1 MTRALAAATD
11 YADMSHRAA
20 QYVYRFI
27 EATPKAV
34 IALPT
39 GETPRLMY
47 SLLIEALERQV
58 LDCSGLFLVNLDEF
72 VGLPCDRPGSY
83 GHALREILLDRGP
96 ISKAAHRLLDGA
108 SGDPEEECA
117 RHEGAVRERG
127 GIDLAILGIGLNG
140 HIAFNEPGTSFD
152 SRARVAE
159 LADTTV
165 RRAASIGSSGAS
177 VPSFGL
183 TMGIGTILES
193 RSILL
198 LASGK
203 DKAQVLDAAFH
214 GPPTPSNP
222 ASALQRHPN
231 TTVIADRAAL
241 SLWKPRDA
249 R

>member
-1 MTRALAAATD
+1 MTQGMAAARD
-11 YADMSHRAA
+11 YADMSRRAA
-20 QYVYRFI
+20 EHVYHFI
-27 EATPKAV
+27 EATPRAV

-47 SLLIEALERQV
+47 SLLIEALEHHA

-72 VGLPCDRPGSY
+72 VGPRRDRPGSY

-96 ISKAAHRLLDGA
+96 VSKAAYRLLDGA
-108 SGDPEEECA
+108 SGNPEEECA
-117 RHEGAVRERG
+117 RHERAVRERG

-152 SRARVAE
+152 SRTHVAV

-165 RRAASIGSSGAS
+165 RRAASLASSGAP
-177 VPSFGL
+177 VPSLGL

-193 RSILL
+193 RSVLL

-203 DKAQVLDAAFH
+203 DKARVLDAAFH

-231 TTVIADRAAL
+231 TTVIADRPAL

>member
-1 MTRALAAATD
+1 MNRVLVGATD
-11 YADMSHRAA
+11 YADLSRRAA
-20 QYVYRFI
+20 EYVYRFI
-27 EATPKAV
+27 EATPEAV

-39 GETPRLMY
+39 GETPKLMY
-47 SLLIEALERQV
+47 SLLIESLDSQT

-72 VGLPCDRPGSY
+72 VGLPWDRPGSF
-83 GHALREILLDRGP
+83 GHALRETLLDRRP
-96 ISKAAHRLLDGA
+96 MSEAAYRLLDGA

-117 RHEGAVRERG
+117 RHEWAVRERG
-127 GIDLAILGIGLNG
+127 GIDLAILGIGVNG

-152 SRARVAE
+152 SHTHVSM
-159 LADTTV
+159 LANTTV
-165 RRAASIGSSGAS
+165 HRAGSLGSSGAP
-177 VPSFGL
+177 VPSLGL

-203 DKAQVLDAAFH
+203 DKARVLDAAFH
-214 GPPTPSNP
+214 GDPSPSNP